1 MERAQEILTKIKEMF
16 EYIVNLI
23 KELFPQEEQA

>member
-16 EYIVNLI
+16 EYIIGLI
-23 KELFPQEEQA
+23 KELFPQEEA